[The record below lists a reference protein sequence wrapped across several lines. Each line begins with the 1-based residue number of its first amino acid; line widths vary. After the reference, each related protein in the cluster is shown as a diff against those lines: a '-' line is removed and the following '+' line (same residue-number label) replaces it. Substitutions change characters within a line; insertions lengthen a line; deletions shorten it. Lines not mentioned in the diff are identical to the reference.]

1 MIWGAILV
9 IALLCALFLTRPLL
23 PVKSRAGKLAISGF
37 MASFAG
43 LALGVYA
50 LIGTPNFEAS
60 SQPEIEAVE
69 IGPKQIQAMVDGL
82 AARLKD
88 SPDDPAGWTRL
99 IRSRLVL
106 GDVKGAIADHQSM
119 REVFKDQ
126 PEVIAKIST
135 QSGFDAMAQQ
145 ALQSQDE

>member
-23 PVKSRAGKLAISGF
+23 PAKTRAGKLAISGF

-50 LIGTPNFEAS
+50 LIGTPNFEAI
-60 SQPEIEAVE
+60 SQPEIEAVK
-69 IGPKQIQAMVDGL
+69 IGPEQIQAMVDGL

-88 SPDDPAGWTRL
+88 SPDDPAGWTARTVNH
-99 IRSRLVL
+99 I
-106 GDVKGAIADHQSM
+106 G
-119 REVFKDQ
+119 
-126 PEVIAKIST
+126 
-135 QSGFDAMAQQ
+135 
-145 ALQSQDE
+145 